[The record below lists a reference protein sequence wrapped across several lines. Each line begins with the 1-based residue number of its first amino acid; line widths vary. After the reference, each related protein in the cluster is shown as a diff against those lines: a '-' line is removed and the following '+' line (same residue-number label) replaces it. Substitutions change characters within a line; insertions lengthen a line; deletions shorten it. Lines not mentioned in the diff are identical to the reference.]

1 MKKFLVMGLIL
12 LVPVIA
18 VGCGSNVENTN
29 TTAAKAVEQGEL
41 ALANMDYDKALG
53 SFNLAIQKGDTDEK
67 TKAIK
72 LIIEQ
77 YIEAENLYKQG
88 KIKECSEIL
97 SSIDLSYK
105 NYAIKTSI
113 DDLKN
118 KIKNSDQTNTT
129 QANSNNSSNEP
140 KGEKKVAANNNVN
153 NNVSKSNSNKDILR
167 EKGYE
172 YLQKLAQTEVDADEI
187 GYNSTEITTVGIVEE
202 QGRILKLWDD
212 KLNEIYSCLRT
223 YMPNSEFN
231 KLKQEQINWIKYRDK
246 TAEVA
251 LEKYEGGSMGRID
264 SIGSLVNT
272 TRERC
277 YELVNNYMK

>member
-1 MKKFLVMGLIL
+1 MKKFLVTGLIL

-77 YIEAENLYKQG
+77 YMEAENLYKQG
-88 KIKECSEIL
+88 KIKECSEVL

-105 NYAIKTSI
+105 NYAIKISI

-118 KIKNSDQTNTT
+118 KIKDSDQTNTT
-129 QANSNNSSNEP
+129 QASSNEP
-140 KGEKKVAANNNVN
+140 KGEKKVAASNNVD
-153 NNVSKSNSNKDILR
+153 NNVSKPNSNKDILR

-172 YLQKLAQTEVDADEI
+172 YLQKLAQTEIDADEI

-223 YMPNSEFN
+223 YMPSSEFN

-251 LEKYEGGSMGRID
+251 AEKYEGGTMGQID
-264 SIGSLVNT
+264 SICSLVNT

>member
-41 ALANMDYDKALG
+41 ALANMEYDKALG

-77 YIEAENLYKQG
+77 YMEAENLYKQG
-88 KIKECSEIL
+88 KRKECSEVL

-118 KIKNSDQTNTT
+118 KIKDSDQTNTT
-129 QANSNNSSNEP
+129 QASSNEP
-140 KGEKKVAANNNVN
+140 KGEKKVAASNNIN
-153 NNVSKSNSNKDILR
+153 NNVSKPNSNKDILR

-172 YLQKLAQTEVDADEI
+172 YLQKLAQTEIDADEI

-223 YMPNSEFN
+223 YMPSSEFN

-251 LEKYEGGSMGRID
+251 AEKYEGGTMGQID
-264 SIGSLVNT
+264 SICSLVNT

>member
-1 MKKFLVMGLIL
+1 MKKFLVIGLIL
-12 LVPVIA
+12 LVPFMT
-18 VGCGSNVENTN
+18 VGCGSNIEDTN
-29 TTAAKAVEQGEL
+29 STAAKAVEQGEL

-77 YIEAENLYKQG
+77 YIESENLYKQG
-88 KIKECSEIL
+88 KIKECSEVL

-118 KIKNSDQTNTT
+118 KIKDSSQTNTT
-129 QANSNNSSNEP
+129 QANSNNSSNVP
-140 KGEKKVAANNNVN
+140 KEEKKAVASNNIN
-153 NNVSKSNSNKDILR
+153 NNVSKPNSNKDILR

-172 YLQKLAQTEVDADEI
+172 YLQWLAGIDVEADEI
-187 GYNSTEITTVGIVEE
+187 MADSTEFTTAGIVEE

-223 YMPNSEFN
+223 YMPSSEFN

-251 LEKYEGGSMGRID
+251 AEKYEGGTMGQIERVV
-264 SIGSLVNT
+264 SLIYT

>member
-12 LVPVIA
+12 LVPFMA
-18 VGCGSNVENTN
+18 VGCGSNTENTN
-29 TTAAKAVEQGEL
+29 STAAKAVEQGEL

-53 SFNLAIQKGDTDEK
+53 SFNLAIQKGDADEK
-67 TKAIK
+67 VKAIK

-77 YIEAENLYKQG
+77 YMEADNLYKQG
-88 KIKECSEIL
+88 KIKECSEVL
-97 SSIDLSYK
+97 SPIDLSYK

-113 DDLKN
+113 DDLKD
-118 KIKNSDQTNTT
+118 KIKDSGQTNTT
-129 QANSNNSSNEP
+129 QANSNNGSNVP
-140 KGEKKVAANNNVN
+140 KVEKKAAASNNVN
-153 NNVSKSNSNKDILR
+153 NVSKPNSNKDILR

-172 YLQKLAQTEVDADEI
+172 YLQWLAGTDVEADEI
-187 GYNSTEITTVGIVEE
+187 MADSTEFTTVGIVEE

-223 YMPNSEFN
+223 YMPSSEFN

-246 TAEVA
+246 TADVA
-251 LEKYEGGSMGRID
+251 AEKYEGGTMGQIERVV
-264 SIGSLVNT
+264 SLIYT